1 MGKKIFKNCSVLAT
15 ITGQNSKQRP
25 LGKKGTECEMACN
38 SPILSIV
45 ASATNKRD
53 FPFRLRPTQVVKDVM
68 EGLF

>member
-1 MGKKIFKNCSVLAT
+1 
-15 ITGQNSKQRP
+15 
-25 LGKKGTECEMACN
+25 MACN